1 MTFDLAHIF
10 RSMSSVNKAIAM
22 ALMVMALTAV
32 AVTVERLVALSR
44 SASASRRFAKQAEP
58 AMRNWNTQALLALAS
73 NFRSSLLARL
83 FEQTLTRFELA
94 ASRPEGGMTP
104 VEAARNE
111 AARSTEALGAELRRG
126 MGALA
131 TVGSITPFV
140 GLLGTVVGIIAAFQ
154 AIGASGAG
162 GLGTV
167 SVGIAE
173 ALIETAL
180 GLSVAIPSVMA
191 FNYLSNRISGI
202 ESALG
207 RSAGQLLDEMEY
219 HHGKREED
227 EEASRT
233 SGVHEYSDA
242 A

>member
-10 RSMSSVNKAIAM
+10 RSMSPVNKAIAIALCLM
-22 ALMVMALTAV
+22 ALAAV
-32 AVTVERLVALSR
+32 AITVERLVALSKSGR
-44 SASASRRFAKQAEP
+44 ASRLFAKEAELALRAWDRGALLDL
-58 AMRNWNTQALLALAS
+58 AMRYRA
-73 NFRSSLLARL
+73 SLLARL
-83 FEQTLTRFELA
+83 FEQTLRRFDA
-94 ASRPEGGMTP
+94 SISRPEGGMSP

-111 AARSTEALGAELRRG
+111 AVRTTEALGAELRRG

-131 TVGSITPFV
+131 TIGSITPFV

-154 AIGASGAG
+154 AIGSAGAG

-180 GLSVAIPSVMA
+180 GLSVAIPSVMS
-191 FNYLSNRISGI
+191 FNYLTNRVGAI

-219 HHGKREED
+219 HHGHRTDED
-227 EEASRT
+227 RT
-233 SGVHEYSDA
+233 SGVHDYSEA